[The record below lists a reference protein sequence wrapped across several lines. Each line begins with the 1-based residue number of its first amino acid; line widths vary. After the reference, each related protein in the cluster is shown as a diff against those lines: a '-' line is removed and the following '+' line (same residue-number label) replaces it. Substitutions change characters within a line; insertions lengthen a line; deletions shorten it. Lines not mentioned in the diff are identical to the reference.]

1 MREYIEANLADQML
15 ITSEESIKTSSKL
28 LENGKVAMIVVMD
41 DTGNLASEFDHEI
54 VETSSTEDSPCML
67 LQSLLSNDHRLV
79 KIVQYLSN
87 YTKFIRLYRKLTVIY
102 TTRYLGLWSY
112 LNLGLEL
119 FFAHI

>member
-1 MREYIEANLADQML
+1 MADQML

-87 YTKFIRLYRKLTVIY
+87 YTKFIRLYRKLAVIY
-102 TTRYLGLWSY
+102 TSRYLGLWSY
-112 LNLGLEL
+112 FNLGLEL